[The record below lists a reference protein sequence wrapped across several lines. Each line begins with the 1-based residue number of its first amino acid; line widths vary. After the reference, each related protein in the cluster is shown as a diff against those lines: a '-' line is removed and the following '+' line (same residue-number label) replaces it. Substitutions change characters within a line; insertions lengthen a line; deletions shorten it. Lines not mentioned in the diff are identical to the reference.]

1 MRNKSRFFL
10 VALLVATQAAC
21 LGFGV
26 AWATGWLWGAFE
38 QAVQSTAASQGR
50 ALAHELALKTSG
62 MQLENIQP
70 GTTGW
75 EQVQALCEETTIPY
89 DGFVCVMRYDNGA
102 MLCHPDINSNPELL
116 RLFPGR
122 SLLLNDRTSAPITTA
137 LHDAEANNQRVI
149 QGKVE
154 IDGDVHFVT
163 AYSLQ
168 PLNAV
173 LAVYQSDR
181 AIDLFVIS
189 TIQPVM
195 QVGYA
200 LTVFIVGVTAII
212 TLFLIKRY
220 EASLTEAAEKLEHGV
235 EQQTHSVTKN
245 RNAIIFGLAKLTES
259 RDRDTSIHLERMRS
273 YVTILAAEM
282 AKTNSDID
290 QHYVSDLAVASSLH
304 DIGKI
309 GIPDSVLLKEGP
321 LSPSERSAME
331 MHTVLG
337 GECLRA
343 IRDQTEDGDFVEFAR
358 EIAVSHH
365 ENWDGSGYPNGLQGK
380 DIPLSA
386 RIVAL
391 ADVYDALTS
400 TRPYKGPSSHEE
412 ARDWIATSYAEK
424 FDPVVVEAF
433 IAREKDFKRVLDSL
447 PAKPYDNP
455 TVVQGHAELEPMQL
469 LER

>member
-1 MRNKSRFFL
+1 MWNKSRCFL

-38 QAVQSTAASQGR
+38 QAVHSTAASQGR
-50 ALAHELALKTSG
+50 ALAHELALKTSE
-62 MQLENIQP
+62 MSLENIQP
-70 GTTGW
+70 GSSGW
-75 EQVQALCEETTIPY
+75 EQVQALCEETLIPY
-89 DGFVCVMRYDNGA
+89 EGFVSVMRYDNGA
-102 MLCHPDINSNPELL
+102 MLCHPDISSDPGLL
-116 RLFPGR
+116 KLFPGS
-122 SLLLNDRTSAPITTA
+122 SLLLDDHTSVSITSAM
-137 LHDAEANNQRVI
+137 HDAEANNQTVI

-154 IDGDVHFVT
+154 LDGEVHFVT
-163 AYSLQ
+163 AYSLKR
-168 PLNAV
+168 LNAV
-173 LAVYQSDR
+173 LAVYQSDM
-181 AIDLFVIS
+181 AINLFVIS
-189 TIQPVM
+189 TIRPVM

-200 LTVFIVGVTAII
+200 LTASIVGVAAIL
-212 TLFLIKRY
+212 TLLLIKRY
-220 EASLTEAAEKLEHGV
+220 EASLAEAAAKLEQGV
-235 EQQTHSVTKN
+235 EQRTHDLAKN
-245 RNAIIFGLAKLTES
+245 RNAVVFGLAKLTES

-282 AKTNSDID
+282 AKSNSDID
-290 QHYVSDLAVASSLH
+290 QYYVSDLAVASSLH

-343 IRDQTEDGDFVEFAR
+343 IRAQTDENDFVEFAQ
-358 EIAVSHH
+358 EIAVAHH
-365 ENWDGSGYPNGLQGK
+365 ENWDGSGYPHGLQGK

-400 TRPYKGPSSHEE
+400 TRPYKGPSTHEE